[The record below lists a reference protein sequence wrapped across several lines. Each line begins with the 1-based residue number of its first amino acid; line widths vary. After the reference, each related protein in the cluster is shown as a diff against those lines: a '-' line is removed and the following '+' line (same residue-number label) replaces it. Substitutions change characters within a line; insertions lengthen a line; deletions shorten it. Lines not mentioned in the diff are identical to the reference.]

1 MVTTSNPSK
10 YSVITSWIVTSL
22 FIILALASFFAA
34 LYGLGIRYQKQYQNA
49 LTALQSEGIDARGF
63 LSEQAKIV
71 LPELSPIRNFVDLTF
86 RSETDSGN
94 TSGSVNSSA
103 SGNSSGLV
111 SIGVCGEKITEFVAA
126 PIHSLTVPLEGA
138 CNPLTLELSILKV
151 AGQESAPLR
160 VTNLEISSFLGV
172 PILRMEKV
180 ITYGLAI
187 LLLAMIIV
195 FVPNSIPLSW
205 LSVLIPPVSFLLLAN
220 RQGFD
225 LNIQIEQWWI
235 CLAAAVIALCA
246 TRLYRSTIGRCS

>member
-1 MVTTSNPSK
+1 MATTSNPSK

-49 LTALQSEGIDARGF
+49 LTALQSEGIDARGV

-86 RSETDSGN
+86 RSETDSI
-94 TSGSVNSSA
+94 NSSA

-111 SIGVCGEKITEFVAA
+111 SIGVCGEKVTEFVAA

-138 CNPLTLELSILKV
+138 CNPLTLELSILNV
-151 AGQESAPLR
+151 AGQESAPIR